1 MHRRRLGFTLL
12 ELVVVLAILATL
24 AGLVISQV
32 AMLGRS
38 TDMAASAKTQ
48 QDVAN
53 NLQMFF
59 VLQKRFPQYMDSL
72 LVAPAGGGAPTG
84 VYVPQHDPVTS
95 QQVRGLPESNPA
107 LFADLAMEPITNAG
121 GLQHLR
127 SLTRSGF
134 DFFMDHDGGVIN
146 SNDSG
151 TLLRPITG
159 SPAPDVFAAVVQ
171 PGTPAARRIY
181 PGTNGVPP
189 AGVKL
194 IALGVGPRSS
204 LVPTTMLN
212 APIYP
217 GCDGNYYGRYVA
229 VFALYASGERATL
242 VGVCD
247 PYGRFPDYTI
257 QQYNESLPN
266 NARQG

>member
-1 MHRRRLGFTLL
+1 MQPARARRGFTLL

-32 AMLGRS
+32 AMFGRS

-48 QDVAN
+48 ADIAN

-72 LVAPAGGGAPTG
+72 LLSDGAAPTG
-84 VYVPQHDPVTS
+84 VYGPVNDPVTG
-95 QQVRGLPESNPA
+95 QQVRGLPASSPA
-107 LFADLAMEPITNAG
+107 LHADLTLGTLTAN
-121 GLQHLR
+121 QRR
-127 SLTRSGF
+127 SFTRCGF
-134 DFFMDHDGGVIN
+134 DVVMDHSASVVN

-151 TLLRPITG
+151 TLQRTLPSSGTMQAAVITPG
-159 SPAPDVFAAVVQ
+159 SPAAMKV
-171 PGTPAARRIY
+171 Y
-181 PGTNGVPP
+181 PGTNGLMP
-189 AGVKL
+189 AGVQL
-194 IALGVGPRSS
+194 VALGVGPRSS
-204 LVPTTMLN
+204 CIPKTMLN

-217 GCDGNYYGRYVA
+217 GCDGAYYGRYVA
-229 VFALYASGERATL
+229 IFAVYETGERATL

-247 PYGRFPDYTI
+247 SYGRFPDYTI

-266 NARQG
+266 DSRQG